1 MRAHGSVLG
10 LWVRRT
16 LPLTLLVTA
25 ATAAVQTGTFLY
37 AMEQDAKAVPVA
49 FWNMEL
55 LMDQTRMEV
64 QFVLGLLLVGLAV
77 VRPVL
82 QGGKWRY
89 TLRRLRVREEASIL
103 WYAAAAF
110 GCFLLYWGAEAA
122 VCLGL
127 TELAAA
133 RSDPGFVSGQ
143 TAFLLSQG
151 IPLFQ
156 SLLPV
161 TSALAYVRNILMF
174 LTLALFAAM
183 GCRGWRWISVYCV
196 AFLLAARWF
205 AVGIDRIAQDI
216 VTITAA
222 AVCLLAAGAMLA
234 GTWRGGGDEAEDL

>member
-25 ATAAVQTGTFLY
+25 ATAAVQVGTFLY
-37 AMEQDAKAVPVA
+37 AMEQDAASVPVA

-77 VRPVL
+77 VRPAL
-82 QGGKWRY
+82 QRGKWRY

-110 GCFLLYWGAEAA
+110 GCFLLYWGSETA

-127 TELAAA
+127 TALAAA

-183 GCRGWRWISVYCV
+183 GCRGRTWVSAYT
-196 AFLLAARWF
+196 AALILCAWQF
-205 AVGIDRIAQDI
+205 VTDIDRVTGDI
-216 VTITAA
+216 VDSMAA
-222 AVCLLAAGAMLA
+222 AVCLLAAGAVLA
-234 GTWRGGGDEAEDL
+234 EGWKGGGDEAEDL